1 MKFILLLVFLLQSLL
16 VGDSNYKSY
25 INDGPSMVPTIY
37 DGDRLLVNT
46 DTSEGIK
53 RDDLIIFKT
62 EEKSYC
68 KRVIGLTGDQI
79 EINKTGIFVNNK
91 LIKET
96 SDLGLPDSK
105 IIIKDNEYYVVGDNT
120 GNSIDSRFLGPI
132 SDTQIIGKVVKI
144 FHTRES
150 SYD

>member
-1 MKFILLLVFLLQSLL
+1 MKFILLLLFLLQSLI
-16 VGDSNYKSY
+16 GGNSNSKSY

-62 EEKSYC
+62 EDKTYC

-79 EINKTGIFVNNK
+79 EVKKTGIFVNNK
-91 LIKET
+91 LFKET

-105 IIIKDNEYYVVGDNT
+105 LIIKDNEYYVVGDNT

-132 SDTQIIGKVVKI
+132 PDTKIIGKVVKN
-144 FHTRES
+144 FHMNKK
-150 SYD
+150 

>member
-16 VGDSNYKSY
+16 GGDSNYKSY

-62 EEKSYC
+62 EDKTYC
-68 KRVIGLTGDQI
+68 KRVIGLTEDQI
-79 EINKTGIFVNNK
+79 EINTTEIFVNNK
-91 LIKET
+91 LFKET
-96 SDLGLPDSK
+96 SGLGLPDSK

-144 FHTRES
+144 FHANKK
-150 SYD
+150 